1 MTHYHAL
8 EKFEKVMSVVCVVL
22 LLIYPSMSFH
32 TEQVVT
38 AQGHDRLSIALADIT
53 NTTQIIGRGFGN
65 NGNSFSAFIECSDGK
80 YFSFDKGSLISFSV
94 DLNRTAQYDQ
104 YNDDNA
110 IGKWQIEYGTTLFQ
124 RLLFQGGNITSMSL
138 QGNPYL
144 LYGVETRD
152 DVCGTEYERIVI
164 EFECIENTPIKYL
177 SSVGDRSG
185 STTPPDHAKVY
196 QFFSSEVTCR

>member
-1 MTHYHAL
+1 
-8 EKFEKVMSVVCVVL
+8 
-22 LLIYPSMSFH
+22 MSFH

-38 AQGHDRLSIALADIT
+38 AQGHDRLSFALADIT

-144 LYGVETRD
+144 
-152 DVCGTEYERIVI
+152 
-164 EFECIENTPIKYL
+164 
-177 SSVGDRSG
+177 
-185 STTPPDHAKVY
+185 
-196 QFFSSEVTCR
+196 

>member
-1 MTHYHAL
+1 M
-8 EKFEKVMSVVCVVL
+8 
-22 LLIYPSMSFH
+22 
-32 TEQVVT
+32 
-38 AQGHDRLSIALADIT
+38 
-53 NTTQIIGRGFGN
+53 
-65 NGNSFSAFIECSDGK
+65 
-80 YFSFDKGSLISFSV
+80 ISFSV